1 MGFDGLWFKG
11 RTDLPPP
18 PMVSDLLLA
27 SLDDCSDVLFERA
40 VVSDWQQVPVLG
52 PFISATLCSY
62 AYVRTFIQGL
72 EERLVNLEVGHGVW
86 GLCLNL
92 VAIYG
97 FESGVVKPTDVKT
110 SNDAGCRG
118 KFPKRQI
125 HGCGRMWG

>member
-1 MGFDGLWFKG
+1 
-11 RTDLPPP
+11 
-18 PMVSDLLLA
+18 MVSDLLLA

-118 KFPKRQI
+118 KFPKAYTYMVRSFVVVRACTPRCVVWGNRQ
-125 HGCGRMWG
+125 